1 MKCNGTYLLKVRT
14 RHGTFDFKN
23 QKFYSPED
31 GSQAFLQALP
41 DEQAAITQ
49 GLKALAI
56 RLCLDTASY
65 EKARQTLAEI
75 TGQSLLRRQT
85 LCNWV
90 LKTAHRIDKQVQKEI
105 QQGQDLPLP
114 PLSDRIDL
122 YDPNARELH
131 LFEDGILVKAQKET
145 HEKQGVPKKAKIA
158 QFHQSYFSLAPR
170 PEGGYTF
177 VFGPRDGPLE
187 ISAALRAYFCREW
200 QGSTEPLCLVAITD
214 GAKDLRRHL
223 REAFGEGLVIFLDW
237 FHLRKK
243 VCECASMM
251 VSTKEARTQLKK
263 QLLKLLF
270 HGKVSEA
277 LGVISELP
285 VRHKAMHEKLISY
298 LTRHAEEILDYAR
311 RAQAKKTIGSGR
323 MEKGV
328 DQVIGQRQKDRGMSW
343 SARGSYALG
352 MVSAFLANGQWD
364 QLWNASA
371 SVA

>member
-1 MKCNGTYLLKVRT
+1 M
-14 RHGTFDFKN
+14 
-23 QKFYSPED
+23 
-31 GSQAFLQALP
+31 
-41 DEQAAITQ
+41 
-49 GLKALAI
+49 
-56 RLCLDTASY
+56 
-65 EKARQTLAEI
+65 

-90 LKTAHRIDKQVQKEI
+90 DKTALRIDKQIQAQAQQVQEV
-105 QQGQDLPLP
+105 GLP
-114 PLSDRIDL
+114 PLERNIDL
-122 YDPNARELH
+122 YDPDTIEHH
-131 LFEDGILVKAQKET
+131 LFEDGILVKAQKPT
-145 HEKQGVPKKAKIA
+145 HEKGDVPKAAKTT

-170 PEGGYTF
+170 REGGYTF
-177 VFGPRDGPLE
+177 VFGTSDGTLE
-187 ISAALRAYFCREW
+187 ISTALRAYFCREW
-200 QGSTEPLCLVAITD
+200 QVTTAPFYLVAITD

-251 VSTKEARTQLKK
+251 VSTKEARTELKK
-263 QLLKLLF
+263 QLLKWLF

-277 LGVISELP
+277 LAVVSELP

-298 LTRHAEEILDYAR
+298 LTRHAEEIIDYAR

-352 MVSAFLANGQWD
+352 VVSAYLANGQGH
-364 QLWNASA
+364 QLWNTST